1 VPPLKKC
8 ESFDAPV
15 AVHNRTNPEDLGSL
29 PFGEACWPAGRGSGS
44 THEKP
49 RAALAA
55 ELLGSLDGPAD
66 PDAES
71 AWDVEIE
78 RRIAAIETGTIRL
91 EPWEQ
96 VRQRIEKDILGR

>member
-1 VPPLKKC
+1 MTKPMAAVLA
-8 ESFDAPV
+8 DALRLDDD
-15 AVHNRTNPEDLGSL
+15 A
-29 PFGEACWPAGRGSGS
+29 
-44 THEKP
+44 

-55 ELLGSLDGPAD
+55 ELLASLDGPAD

-71 AWDVEIE
+71 AWAAEIE
-78 RRIAAIETGTIRL
+78 RRITAIEAGTIQL

>member
-1 VPPLKKC
+1 MTKPLAAVLADALRLDD
-8 ESFDAPV
+8 ES
-15 AVHNRTNPEDLGSL
+15 
-29 PFGEACWPAGRGSGS
+29 
-44 THEKP
+44 

-66 PDAES
+66 SDAES
-71 AWDVEIE
+71 AWDAEIE
-78 RRIAAIETGTIRL
+78 RRIAAIEAGTIQL